1 MADILIRCPTL
12 HWAVPTGLTTDIIKL
27 DTLEIP
33 LTRRKT
39 RRIVLLM
46 CAAVSDRPLVRLP
59 VRL

>member
-33 LTRRKT
+33 LTMRCPACRQLHQWQQKDAW
-39 RRIVLLM
+39 IEEEEQ
-46 CAAVSDRPLVRLP
+46 DE
-59 VRL
+59 